1 MKILFTG
8 GGTGG
13 HFYPIIA
20 VAEKVN
26 LMAEKE
32 KLLEVKLFYM
42 SNTPYDSESLY
53 QQGLEFV
60 PVPSGKLRNYFSI
73 KNFFDLFKIC
83 FGVII
88 AIFKM
93 FTIYP
98 DVVFAKGG
106 YASFPALF
114 AARLLRIPVIVHESD
129 SIPGRV
135 TKWAG
140 KFAKKVAVSFEQ
152 AGKYFPT
159 EKTAWIGQPIRGILQ
174 KVVHE
179 GAFEYL
185 KLDPQVP
192 VILVLG
198 GSQGAKIINDAIL
211 ETLPD
216 LLNRYQIIHQVGVAN
231 MGEINVLNSVALKDH
246 PYVARYKPF
255 AFLNPLAMRMAAG
268 AASIIVSRAGS
279 TIFEIAT
286 WGLPSII
293 IPLSNSHGDHQKYNA
308 YNYARAGA
316 CSVIEESNLTSHLLT
331 SEIDRLI
338 GNKEKM
344 AEFSKNAKAFSKPD
358 AAERIAKEIIELALK
373 HEK

>member
-1 MKILFTG
+1 MRILFTG

-26 LMAEKE
+26 LIAEKE

-42 SNTPYDSESLY
+42 SNTPYDNESLY

-60 PVPSGKLRNYFSI
+60 SVPSGKLRNYFSI
-73 KNFFDLFKIC
+73 KNFFDIFKIC

-93 FTIYP
+93 FAIYP

-114 AARLLRIPVIVHESD
+114 AARLLRIPVMVHESD

-152 AGKYFPT
+152 AGEYFPA

-174 KVVHE
+174 KVAHE

-185 KLDPQVP
+185 KLDSQVP

-198 GSQGAKIINDAIL
+198 GSQGAKIINDVIL
-211 ETLPD
+211 EALPD
-216 LLNRYQIIHQVGVAN
+216 LLNRYQIIHQVGAAN
-231 MGEINVLNSVALKDH
+231 MEEINVLNSVALKNH

-255 AFLNPLAMRMAAG
+255 AFLNSLAMRMAAG
-268 AASIIVSRAGS
+268 AASIVVSRAGS

-286 WGLPSII
+286 WGLPSIV

-316 CSVIEESNLTSHLLT
+316 CIVIEESNLTSHLLT

-338 GNKEKM
+338 SDKEKM
-344 AEFSKNAKAFSKPD
+344 AELSKNAKAFSKPD
-358 AAERIAKEIIELALK
+358 AAEHIAKEIIGLALE